1 MAEKASCA
9 RTIRLTVEAPIRL
22 FEQTEVHKKYDVP
35 AAGRLEWRNKKGR
48 MGWGGVGDEP
58 ADKIH
63 QPMEVRLGLAVYCYF
78 LLQLRRRDLW
88 LRVGRDKFRAFLC

>member
-1 MAEKASCA
+1 
-9 RTIRLTVEAPIRL
+9 
-22 FEQTEVHKKYDVP
+22 
-35 AAGRLEWRNKKGR
+35 